1 MKIWFTKNN
10 SKQFSIRYERDNGSS
25 TWMKADSFFIRH
37 DLSHYAIEKTLGYK
51 TAFFGMINHGMEP
64 MDFEDNVKR
73 KLIPITS
80 DACYAE
86 NMANL
91 FLMEI
96 AQEPLADFNG
106 TLKEAFVPI
115 GATIEAPVLEDVQ
128 LTAIRKLLR
137 QLWWE
142 WDLLPVGQSILLTI
156 DC

>member
-10 SKQFSIRYERDNGSS
+10 SQLFSIRYERDNGSS

-51 TAFFGMINHGMEP
+51 TAFFGMINRGMEP
-64 MDFEDNVKR
+64 KDFDDSVKR

-91 FLMEI
+91 LLMEI
-96 AQEPLADFNG
+96 VQEPLVDFNG
-106 TLKEAFVPI
+106 TLKQAFNPI
-115 GATIEAPVLEDVQ
+115 GTAHEAPVLQETE
-128 LTAIRKLLR
+128 LSAIRKLLR

-156 DC
+156 EC